1 MGSSH
6 HRSSVAMASGVCVWA
21 LRELDKGLS
30 VTAGFGVKHRVIT
43 LFVPSFPWGGI
54 QGCVVGRDP
63 VLKILHM
70 EIFQGG
76 MEEMLEEKKERTALT
91 VG

>member
-1 MGSSH
+1 
-6 HRSSVAMASGVCVWA
+6 MASGVSVWA

-54 QGCVVGRDP
+54 QDCVVGRHP

-76 MEEMLEEKKERTALT
+76 TEEMLEEKKERTALT
-91 VG
+91 AG